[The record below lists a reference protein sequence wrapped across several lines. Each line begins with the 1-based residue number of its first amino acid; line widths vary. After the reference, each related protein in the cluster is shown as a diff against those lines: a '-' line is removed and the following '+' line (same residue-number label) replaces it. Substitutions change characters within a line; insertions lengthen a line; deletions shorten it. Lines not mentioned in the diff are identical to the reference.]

1 MSEQEDN
8 QSPSG
13 TSGNPDA
20 DPSTGEVMAA
30 KVFRAV
36 GDLRAELSLSE
47 ESFRLLTPQAHPSA
61 REFVIFEALDELQK
75 LAMAC
80 LQCYEHTSG
89 EDADAGQTVTRLAA
103 EGVGEWMSLTQRKL
117 IETLADLIGL
127 AETDGDLY
135 FRDYLLLAQLDAMLG
150 EQQDLRTYYGAES
163 LNVRHQMERISREIS
178 LLESEGLRPEAAF
191 YRYQKADF
199 DLDRVRPGKVLASF
213 SRRLEHSLGLADDNE
228 KAGLGLSYGAGFGR
242 ASSDLH
248 ARPGPIDIAA
258 TIEDARG
265 SIAIAIT
272 IGLSVLL
279 RCQQIVGAVP
289 EGENKQLK
297 EILEGNAGATQ
308 LLQGRMRARAI
319 VGDIV
324 MAAGH
329 LAQVLEVAVGRFG
342 YESYR
347 VRYLS
352 RPLLPEI
359 PEDWHRA
366 QHVTL
371 VADLPRMRE
380 MVKAQ
385 AEERPGEGIERL
397 LELDDDSIRDAIAK
411 SAGAIDKVTDG
422 ALTAAIFDQGRQRN
436 PDGD

>member
-1 MSEQEDN
+1 MSEPEEN
-8 QSPSG
+8 QSHNEAL
-13 TSGNPDA
+13 GNPDTN
-20 DPSTGEVMAA
+20 PSTGEVMAA
-30 KVFRAV
+30 KVFRAAE
-36 GDLRAELSLSE
+36 DLRAELSLSE
-47 ESFRLLTPQAHPSA
+47 ESFRLLMPQAQPSA

-80 LQCYEHTSG
+80 LQCYEYTSG
-89 EDADAGQTVTRLAA
+89 EDADATQTVTRLAA
-103 EGVGEWMSLTQRKL
+103 EGVQEWMSLTQRRL

-150 EQQDLRTYYGAES
+150 EQQDLCNYYGAES
-163 LNVRHQMERISREIS
+163 LNVRHQMERVAQEIS
-178 LLESEGLRPEAAF
+178 SIESEGLSPESAF
-191 YRYQKADF
+191 YRYRKTHF
-199 DLDRVRPGKVLASF
+199 ELDRARPGKLLASF
-213 SRRLEHSLGLADDNE
+213 SRRLEHSLELADDNE

-248 ARPGPIDIAA
+248 ARPGPTDIAA
-258 TIEDARG
+258 TIEDARS
-265 SIAIAIT
+265 SITIAIT

-279 RCQQIVGAVP
+279 RCQQIVGVIP

-297 EILEGNAGATQ
+297 EILEDNSAATQ
-308 LLQGRMRARAI
+308 LLQGRMRARAV

-359 PEDWHRA
+359 SEDWHRA

-380 MVKAQ
+380 MEKAQ
-385 AEERPGEGIERL
+385 ADKRPGEGIGRL
-397 LELDDDSIRDAIAK
+397 LELDDASLRDAIAE
-411 SAGAIDKVTDG
+411 SVRNIDKVTDG
-422 ALTAAIFDQGRQRN
+422 ALTAAIFDQARQRN

>member
-1 MSEQEDN
+1 
-8 QSPSG
+8 
-13 TSGNPDA
+13 
-20 DPSTGEVMAA
+20 MAA

-80 LQCYEHTSG
+80 LQCYEYTSG

-178 LLESEGLRPEAAF
+178 LLESEGLRPETAF
-191 YRYQKADF
+191 YRYRKADF

-242 ASSDLH
+242 ASNDLH

-265 SIAIAIT
+265 SIAIAIA